1 LADAERQVSFLKNEL
16 ARAQH
21 EAHNLNKVGIQP
33 RDVIMDSVAFM
44 SIFGWEFWGILHLDC
59 VIVVYES
66 ATSKY
71 SSGEAH
77 ECLIREYLSIL

>member
-1 LADAERQVSFLKNEL
+1 
-16 ARAQH
+16 
-21 EAHNLNKVGIQP
+21 
-33 RDVIMDSVAFM
+33 MDSVAFM